1 MVTIPHWLIRFGLP
15 AGFLLLATVAILVA
29 RNAIHDEQA
38 TPSVRPPAP
47 PPARAAQRRPPTRR
61 TSAAPGYS
69 VRSGDTLGAIAD
81 RLDTTVDELLAL
93 NPGIDP
99 RALRVGETLR
109 VQQEPG

>member
-15 AGFLLLATVAILVA
+15 AGFLLLATVAIIVA

-38 TPSVRPPAP
+38 APAVRPPAP
-47 PPARAAQRRPPTRR
+47 PPARSAPRRASTRS
-61 TSAAPGYS
+61 TSAPGYS

-81 RLDTTVDELLAL
+81 RLETTVDELLAL

-109 VQQEPG
+109 VQQPG